1 MEPLGSASFTLDF
14 LAGAITL
21 GYLAASLFF
30 IRFWRNTGDRLF
42 IAFGVAFVLLALN
55 QFIATYLEAGDER
68 TVYAYALR
76 VAGFIL
82 ILGAI
87 IEKNLRGRR

>member
-42 IAFGVAFVLLALN
+42 IAFGVAFAAGWL
-55 QFIATYLEAGDER
+55 IAK
-68 TVYAYALR
+68 
-76 VAGFIL
+76 
-82 ILGAI
+82 LG
-87 IEKNLRGRR
+87 RGSDR